1 MGGRT
6 DAQAKTLVDD
16 LRFLRERMSGRD
28 HYSAMGLDA
37 LCRMEARLAA
47 VEDALR
53 DLLDY
58 IGVDPED
65 SAEKLESF
73 DAPSVVVIALRLLAA
88 VDTGQGTTGVE

>member
-6 DAQAKTLVDD
+6 DAQKVSREEYVELNRKWSA
-16 LRFLRERMSGRD
+16 LRESYTDEYHRRLE
-28 HYSAMGLDA
+28 A
-37 LCRMEARLAA
+37 EARLAA